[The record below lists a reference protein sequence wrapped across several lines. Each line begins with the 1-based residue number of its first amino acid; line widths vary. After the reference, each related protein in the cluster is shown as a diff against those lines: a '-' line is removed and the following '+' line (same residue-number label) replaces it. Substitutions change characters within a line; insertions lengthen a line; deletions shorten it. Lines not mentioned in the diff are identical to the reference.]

1 MNPSLNLGLEI
12 ADPGE
17 APDKLCL
24 LVVEDN
30 EADAYLIQRALQRH
44 PSVGRIVHAV
54 DGLEALEMIE
64 RGEVEPD
71 LAFIDLHMPRKNGF
85 DLLVALACRPQRSF
99 PMVVLTS
106 SNAPTDVIR
115 CRLRG
120 AVQILNKPDTAEQL
134 AISLTSAVDAV
145 CALGPRPTGEGRTA
159 GPGLADLSR
168 EFADLKRA
176 QSDTAREMSSLVGTT
191 AALRSAARIAL
202 IGGWDMNFV
211 SELTS
216 LSPELRELLG
226 GSPPPVMPIS
236 ETLLLWLEADR
247 PAFVEALDQVVAH
260 GRPLAFEGRTLAAD
274 GSTTWWRLLGEPEL
288 VGDRCVALHG
298 AAQDITKWRA
308 SQEHTHS
315 AGEADDFLVSRLATL
330 SHDVRTPLNG
340 VMAMAQV
347 MARGDLSGPQRR
359 RLEVITG
366 SGDALLELFDDL
378 MDASMLAARKL
389 KLVPGVI
396 DVEALA
402 DQARV
407 AFENQSCGKSLTL
420 NLSLAPSALG
430 PWAGDARRLRQVVQ
444 HLVSNAVKFTEAG
457 SVTIEIAHMDER
469 LTIRVV
475 DTGVGIAA
483 EKLPHIF
490 DRCVQA
496 DGSLTRHYEGG
507 GRGLTICHDLLALMG
522 GDITAT
528 STPGTG
534 TSIIA
539 SLPAARPEDLLPQGE
554 VAPPPG
560 PEANPGLRVLAA
572 EDNAVNRMVLKVL
585 LEAFGIEPVI
595 VEDGREAVEAW
606 RSGTWDLLLMDIQM
620 PVMDGLEA
628 ARTIRAAEVAEGRR
642 RTPIIAVTA
651 NATPG
656 EVAAYTEAGM
666 DGCVPKPVDPALLM
680 QTIEATVEPAQA
692 EPPEPPKAPA
702 LPVTPAADED
712 EGRRR
717 HLMLLLA
724 GERAKASEPPI
735 PRTDLN

>member
-1 MNPSLNLGLEI
+1 MNASPDVAVESTE
-12 ADPGE
+12 PGE

-44 PSVGRIVHAV
+44 PGVGRIVHAV

-64 RGEVEPD
+64 RGEVDPD

-120 AVQILNKPDTAEQL
+120 AVQIINKPDTAEQL
-134 AISLTSAVDAV
+134 AIVLTTAVDAV
-145 CALGPRPTGEGRTA
+145 CALGPHPVGAGRTA

-168 EFADLKRA
+168 EFAALKAA
-176 QSDTAREMSSLVGTT
+176 QGDMAREMSSLVGAT

-202 IGGWDMNFV
+202 IGGWEMNFV

-226 GSPPPVMPIS
+226 GSSPPVMPIS
-236 ETLLLWLEADR
+236 DTLLLWFEADR

-260 GRPLAFEGRTLAAD
+260 GRALAFEGRTLAVD
-274 GSTTWWRLLGEPEL
+274 GSTKWWRLLGEPEL
-288 VGDRCVALHG
+288 VGDRCVALRG

-308 SQEHTHS
+308 SQAHTHS
-315 AGEADDFLVSRLATL
+315 ASEAAGFLVTRLAAL

-347 MARGDLSGPQRR
+347 MARGELSGPQRQ
-359 RLEVITG
+359 RLDVIRG

-389 KLVPGVI
+389 RLVPGVI
-396 DVEALA
+396 DGQALA
-402 DQARV
+402 DQARI
-407 AFENQSCGKSLTL
+407 AFENQSRGKSLTL

-430 PWAGDARRLRQVVQ
+430 PWAGDAKRLRQVVQ
-444 HLVSNAVKFTEAG
+444 HLVSNAVKFTDAG
-457 SVTIEIAHMDER
+457 SVTIEIACMDER
-469 LTIRVV
+469 LTISVA

-483 EKLPHIF
+483 EKLPYLF
-490 DRCVQA
+490 DRLVQA
-496 DGSLTRHYEGG
+496 DGSMPDRYEGA
-507 GRGLTICHDLLALMG
+507 GRGLTVCHDLLALMG
-522 GDITAT
+522 GDITAR
-528 STPGTG
+528 STLGAG
-534 TSIIA
+534 TSMIA
-539 SLPAARPEDLLPQGE
+539 SLPALRAAGVLPQPE
-554 VAPPPG
+554 IAPPPG
-560 PEANPGLRVLAA
+560 AEASPGLRVLAA
-572 EDNAVNRMVLKVL
+572 EDNAVNRMVLKTL
-585 LEAFGIEPVI
+585 LEAFGIAPVI
-595 VEDGREAVEAW
+595 VEDGSEAVEAW

-651 NATPG
+651 NATPR
-656 EVAAYTEAGM
+656 EVAAYAEAGM
-666 DGCVPKPVDPALLM
+666 DGCVPKPVNPALLM
-680 QTIEATVEPAQA
+680 QTIEDAVEPAEA
-692 EPPEPPKAPA
+692 EPPTSPEVLARPEPP
-702 LPVTPAADED
+702 ADEEN

-724 GERAKASEPPI
+724 GERAKAPESPVC
-735 PRTDLN
+735 RTGY